1 MIRRVALPL
10 CSVLACTVFTA
21 AQNRDVNWPT
31 YSGDAQRS
39 GWQKTETRITK
50 DTVKDL
56 QLLWKLKLE
65 AQPKGPRPLLP
76 PVILGRLISYRGFK
90 ELAFVATNSDMVYA
104 VDADLGKMFWQK
116 HLEFVSNEA
125 QAAGSSATC
134 PGGLTATPVMPV
146 PAPPAAPAAPAPPA
160 TPAAAGRG
168 ARGNALPVNAGPSP
182 LYVLS
187 SDGRIHRL
195 NTSTGDD
202 RAQPVSVLP
211 ANARVASLNLVDN
224 VIYTATSPNCND
236 APDAVWAIDLNGDEL
251 KAASFPLTGS
261 SAGSGGVAIGTD
273 GTVYAAGSDTLYAL
287 SPRDL
292 KLRESFPAGG
302 KITAGPIVLKYKTRD
317 IVVIGQ
323 AGAICLLDSSSLYCK
338 RPGTEHLSTI
348 SGISTFEEAGGTQS
362 VLVAGSDG
370 IASYKLDEEG
380 GHPALTLGW
389 TSREINSPLT
399 PVIANGVVF
408 GLSSSGRATLY
419 GLDAATGKELYS
431 SRNSVTGPVSPT
443 GLTVANGRVYFGG
456 ADGTFYAFGIY
467 MEH

>member
-1 MIRRVALPL
+1 MIRRAALPL
-10 CSVLACTVFTA
+10 CATLVCAVFIV
-21 AQNRDVNWPT
+21 AQNREVNWTT
-31 YSGDAQRS
+31 YGGDAQRS
-39 GWQKTETRITK
+39 GWQKNETRITK

-65 AQPKGPRPLLP
+65 AQPKSPRPLLP
-76 PVILGRLISYRGFK
+76 PVILGRLISYRGFM

-116 HLEFVSNEA
+116 HLEYVSNEA

-134 PGGLTATPVMPV
+134 PGGLTAMPVMPV
-146 PAPPAAPAAPAPPA
+146 PAPPAAPAA
-160 TPAAAGRG
+160 AGGG
-168 ARGNALPVNAGPSP
+168 ARGNAAPVNPGPSP

-202 RAQPVSVLP
+202 KAQPVGVLP
-211 ANARVASLNLVDN
+211 PNARVASLNLVDN
-224 VIYTATSPNCND
+224 VIYTETSPNCND
-236 APDAVWAIDLNGDEL
+236 APDAVWAIDLNGNEL

-261 SAGSGGVAIGTD
+261 SAGSGGVAVGND
-273 GTVYAAGSDTLYAL
+273 GTVYAKGSDTLYAL

-292 KLRESFPAGG
+292 KLRQSYTPGG
-302 KITAGPIVLKYKTRD
+302 KITAGPIVLKYKMRD

-323 AGAICLLDSSSLYCK
+323 NGAICLLDSSSLSCK
-338 RPGTEHLSTI
+338 RLGTEHPPAI
-348 SGISTFEEAGGTQS
+348 SGISTFEEAGGAQS
-362 VLVAGSDG
+362 VLVAGSDS
-370 IASYKLDEEG
+370 IVSYKLEEEG
-380 GHPALTLGW
+380 GRPVLTLGW

-408 GLSSSGRATLY
+408 GLSSSGRAILY

-431 SRNSVTGPVSPT
+431 SRNLAAGPASPT
-443 GLTVANGRVYFGG
+443 GLTVANGRVYFGA

>member
-1 MIRRVALPL
+1 MIRRVLFPL
-10 CSVLACTVFTA
+10 CAVLACAVFIV
-21 AQNRDVNWPT
+21 AQNRDVNWTT
-31 YSGDAQRS
+31 YGGDAQRS

-65 AQPKGPRPLLP
+65 VQPKSPRPLMP

-90 ELAFVATNSDMVYA
+90 ELAFVATNSDVVYA

-116 HLEFVSNEA
+116 HLEYVSNEA

-134 PGGLTATPVMPV
+134 PGGLTAMPVMPV
-146 PAPPAAPAAPAPPA
+146 PAPPAAPAA
-160 TPAAAGRG
+160 AGGG
-168 ARGNALPVNAGPSP
+168 ARGNAAPVNAGPSP
-182 LYVLS
+182 LFVLS

-202 RAQPVSVLP
+202 KAQPVSVLP
-211 ANARVASLNLVDN
+211 ANARVANLNLVDN
-224 VIYTATSPNCND
+224 VIYTVTSPNCND

-261 SAGSGGVAIGTD
+261 SAGSGGVAIGSD
-273 GTVYAAGSDTLYAL
+273 GTVYAASSDTLYAL

-292 KLRESFPAGG
+292 KLRGSFTAGG
-302 KITAGPIVLKYKTRD
+302 KITAGPIVFKYKTRD

-323 AGAICLLDSSSLYCK
+323 NGAVCLLDSPSLYCK
-338 RPGTEHLSTI
+338 RLGTEHPPAI
-348 SGISTFEEAGGTQS
+348 SGISAFEESGGTPS

-370 IASYKLDEEG
+370 IASYKVEEDG

-389 TSREINSPLT
+389 TSREMNSPLA

-408 GLSSSGRATLY
+408 GLSSSSRAILY
-419 GLDAATGKELYS
+419 GLDATTGKELYS
-431 SRNSVTGPVSPT
+431 SRNLVAGPASPT
-443 GLTVANGRVYFGG
+443 GLTVANGRVYFGT